1 MLEIVGDI
9 NCSSL
14 AADFLHLIID
24 NNMLLSCKYDL
35 VDFGDQKL
43 LLNFIEQN
51 FLDQIF
57 WNALKQGEDVQQWQR
72 LLDIICIFQQRNV
85 TKDLLHI

>member
-14 AADFLHLIID
+14 ADDFLHLIID

-57 WNALKQGEDVQQWQR
+57 
-72 LLDIICIFQQRNV
+72 
-85 TKDLLHI
+85 